1 MQRALGTTP
10 FVQVDLLKLARSIER
25 LASANGGTYE
35 QCAGVVLEGTA
46 WTRAVGE
53 TADGEA

>member
-1 MQRALGTTP
+1 MQRALGATP
-10 FVQVDLLKLARSIER
+10 FVQVDLLKLAR

-53 TADGEA
+53 VEGGEV